1 MVAAGARP
9 RAGGRRRLFQA
20 REGAAVLGLRPPVGR
35 AGTMNRAPP
44 THSARSSEPGCQ
56 ESPFAG
62 AAAAA
67 AFLGMA
73 RPSRREGKLGVVFP
87 SFLPFFE
94 IQIPSSGRS
103 AGARRAPG
111 GLSCQ
116 PPRLGGA
123 RGLREPRSRAA
134 AARPRDGGPAW
145 RWGDARP
152 PRRISRP
159 PPGLGKRPGGGGG
172 RGCGRRGR
180 VSRAAAARRSTEA
193 ARSPSVR
200 PSARHAT
207 PGGPSRLATHSAR
220 PGARAAR
227 PPAPI
232 APRPAAGDRGRE
244 SMPRASSPRALRIGR
259 GVLGARACP
268 GRRPNSQGPR
278 GAAATRPGPGF
289 CHFLPNL
296 QLPSEPGR
304 REGRAGAARR
314 GGTPPP
320 PRSAPRSARS
330 WARRP
335 PDRRPPEAP
344 LVPAGLAPAA
354 ASREPIESFCVASP
368 PFV

>member
-159 PPGLGKRPGGGGG
+159 P
-172 RGCGRRGR
+172 R
-180 VSRAAAARRSTEA
+180 VSGSGPAAAGAEGVAGAAESVGRQLHGGARRPP
-193 ARSPSVR
+193 ARLPSVR
-200 PSARHAT
+200 PPATPRPAALPASRLTARGPAPGRHALRPRSPRGPQLATVGASPCPARPLRGPCASDGASSARARV
-207 PGGPSRLATHSAR
+207 PGGGQTHKVPAARRPPARAPASAIFCQTSNFRASRGDGKEGRGPRGAGGRRLLPAR
-220 PGARAAR
+220 HLGARGPGRAAR
-227 PPAPI
+227 PI
-232 APRPAAGDRGRE
+232 AGRRRLPWSRPA
-244 SMPRASSPRALRIGR
+244 S
-259 GVLGARACP
+259 
-268 GRRPNSQGPR
+268 
-278 GAAATRPGPGF
+278 
-289 CHFLPNL
+289 
-296 QLPSEPGR
+296 
-304 REGRAGAARR
+304 
-314 GGTPPP
+314 PPP
-320 PRSAPRSARS
+320 P
-330 WARRP
+330 P
-335 PDRRPPEAP
+335 PGS
-344 LVPAGLAPAA
+344 L
-354 ASREPIESFCVASP
+354 
-368 PFV
+368 